1 MKGVEE
7 SVEESRFRLVLAV
20 VAWPRAHALKIPL
33 RPVDN
38 HRNCLPAP
46 LNRA

>member
-20 VAWPRAHALKIPL
+20 VAVAPCQCAE
-33 RPVDN
+33 N
-38 HRNCLPAP
+38 PA
-46 LNRA
+46 AAG